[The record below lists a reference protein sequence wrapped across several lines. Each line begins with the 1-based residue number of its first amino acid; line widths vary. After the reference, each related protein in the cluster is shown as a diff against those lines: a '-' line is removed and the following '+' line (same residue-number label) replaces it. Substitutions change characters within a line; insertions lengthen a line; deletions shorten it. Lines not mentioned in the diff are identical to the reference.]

1 MTAAARLEGI
11 EACVFDAYGTLFDV
25 HSAVGRHRARIGEV
39 ADSVSATWRSK
50 QLQYTWL
57 RSLMHRWTPF
67 SEVTADALDFALDEA
82 GIEDDALRRDLLDAY
97 RSLECYPE
105 VAGVLDSLRGG
116 GMRTAILSNGSR
128 EMLDAAVA
136 SAGDRDPPRRGSV
149 GGRRP
154 GLQAAPGRL
163 PPRVRPARGGA
174 RGGLLS
180 VLERVGRGGGGDL
193 RLPGGLG
200 EPLRPGRGS
209 DSPTPPTSRSRPS
222 TRFRVSCSASAGSV
236 RRLREGQE

>member
-1 MTAAARLEGI
+1 MTGTRRLEGI

-25 HSAVGRHRARIGEV
+25 HSAVGRHRARVGGA

-67 SEVTADALDFALDEA
+67 AEVTEDSLDFALDEA
-82 GIEDDALRRDLLDAY
+82 GIEDGALRRDLLAAY

-105 VAGVLDSLRGG
+105 VERVLDDLRGS

-136 SAGDRDPPRRGSV
+136 SAGLGSRLDAVLSVDEVRVFKPHPDVYRLACDRLGVRPGSV
-149 GGRRP
+149 CFMSSNAWDAAGAATYGFRVVWVNRFGQAPERLPDAPEVEVETLDPLP
-154 GLQAAPGRL
+154 GL
-163 PPRVRPARGGA
+163 
-174 RGGLLS
+174 
-180 VLERVGRGGGGDL
+180 VLD
-193 RLPGGLG
+193 
-200 EPLRPGRGS
+200 
-209 DSPTPPTSRSRPS
+209 
-222 TRFRVSCSASAGSV
+222 
-236 RRLREGQE
+236 